1 MQLKKFIGFAVIF
14 VAALAA
20 LFGWALFWPEDACG
34 EPACVRPRFS
44 LAVEVDAF
52 RQVAPIDFEVP
63 VGEGSI
69 SLHQILAAG
78 GIDVRV
84 QPGQMDLPYMAASG
98 PLDRAD
104 LYQFA
109 ATWRS
114 KTRPEDVDARIY
126 ALLATAL
133 ISDTGESLF
142 GIMFDD
148 VDREGFAVAPAMTVS
163 KFGEREPEAIPLL
176 QLRTFTHELL
186 HALNRRHLDAAV
198 MHDGR
203 LSVEAP
209 TRCISGQE
217 YGHWYLRE
225 FPLLA
230 ISPETIRFFQTASP
244 RDVLPGQESARFQ
257 KHSSPTECE
266 DARANLAGEMAVT
279 RWQLAQRR
287 LRRAFSIQTARATDE
302 WPADADTGSVAPKS
316 GLQQSHAQG
325 ASHDGADEGEDPGDN
340 GTEVAAPETPPVELQ
355 VQALP
360 TPYPLGYPI
369 AIRILARND
378 GDRPLPIKGRLM
390 PGYGMVH
397 VEYRPLPASDHD
409 DQMLDDRIPT
419 AENLDGDAPHEGEP
433 DAPRWKVQ
441 ESIHM
446 DEHAN
451 AGAGADAPDPG
462 SSVTEPAQA
471 GWRSVKPLAWF
482 EPASDEQAMLE
493 PGTLTEQTV
502 PIYFGNDGWTFR
514 TPGQYQVRVKMHAAR
529 GIADMASD
537 PIVLSVQAPGTPDDQ
552 AALQPLLDEQGELDD
567 EVGRLL
573 TFGGRI
579 GVDQDIAPLESA
591 ARRYG
596 HTALGSALRLTLISQ
611 RLRRPIDPLTGLRP
625 LPDFS
630 DAREMLKDTCTDS
643 GIAALKHQ
651 MLLGHADAIPQ
662 GMSDQAHTGTAAW
675 DGISTSRGESIP
687 TYSDTGLESWGPRI
701 QFCFDEAELHGPS
714 RRQALRAA
722 RQLRRSRPERVVVV
736 GHGDFAGSCRYN
748 DSLGL
753 RRAAALRQMLIDQ
766 GVPRHLIHIASLG
779 ERRPLD
785 FSSTRA
791 AHDRNRRVEILVT
804 RGTPSAGARLSR
816 TIASNCPAQPPFM
829 QADSA
834 TGGAAIE
841 SPAIDGSE
849 GAQ

>member
-1 MQLKKFIGFAVIF
+1 MQLKKFIGLAVLF
-14 VAALAA
+14 VAVPGG
-20 LFGWALFWPEDACG
+20 LFGWAFFWPEDACA

-44 LAVEVDAF
+44 LAIELDAF

-63 VGEGSI
+63 VGEDTI
-69 SLHQILAAG
+69 SLHQILATG
-78 GIDVRV
+78 GIDVRL
-84 QPGQMDLPYMAASG
+84 QPGRMDLPHMAASG

-109 ATWRS
+109 AAWRS
-114 KTRPEDVDARIY
+114 KTIPQDVDARIY

-148 VDREGFAVAPAMTVS
+148 VDREGFAVAPGMTVS
-163 KFGEREPEAIPLL
+163 KFGEREPDAIPLL

-244 RDVLPGQESARFQ
+244 RDVLPGQESAGFQ
-257 KHSSPTECE
+257 KRSSPTECE

-279 RWQLAQRR
+279 RWQLARRR
-287 LRRAFSIQTARATDE
+287 LRQAFSMQAASAADE
-302 WPADADTGSVAPKS
+302 SSADAAGTPDADTDDTAAMPGAR
-316 GLQQSHAQG
+316 QSR
-325 ASHDGADEGEDPGDN
+325 
-340 GTEVAAPETPPVELQ
+340 APEMPHDQAGEPEAPAVELRI
-355 VQALP
+355 QALP
-360 TPYPLGYPI
+360 APYPLGYPV

-397 VEYRPLPASDHD
+397 VEYRPLPAPHD
-409 DQMLDDRIPT
+409 DERIARGRTADDQDLSDD
-419 AENLDGDAPHEGEP
+419 EPHDEEP
-433 DAPRWKVQ
+433 LAPREA
-441 ESIHM
+441 ES
-446 DEHAN
+446 
-451 AGAGADAPDPG
+451 GAPSDPHTDPE
-462 SSVTEPAQA
+462 SSVAQA

-493 PGTLTEQTV
+493 PGEITEQTV

-514 TPGQYQVRVKMHAAR
+514 TPGQYQVRAKMHAAR
-529 GIADMASD
+529 SVADVTS
-537 PIVLSVQAPGTPDDQ
+537 PPLVLSVQAPGTPDDQ
-552 AALQPLLDEQGELDD
+552 AALQPLLDEQGALDD

-579 GVDQDIAPLESA
+579 GTDGDIAPLETV
-591 ARRYG
+591 ARRYS

-630 DAREMLKDTCTDS
+630 DARAMLKDTCTDS

-651 MLLGHADAIPQ
+651 MLLRHGEAVPDGMPHHALPGA
-662 GMSDQAHTGTAAW
+662 AAW
-675 DGISTSRGESIP
+675 DGVGTSGGDPIP
-687 TYSDTGLESWGPRI
+687 TYSDAGLESWGPEIR
-701 QFCFDEAELHGPS
+701 FCFDDAELRGPA

-722 RQLRRSRPERVVVV
+722 RQLRRSAPERIVVV

-748 DSLGL
+748 DALGL

-766 GVPRHLIHIASLG
+766 GVPRRLVHIASLG

-785 FSSTRA
+785 FSSTRE
-791 AHDRNRRVEILVT
+791 AHDRNRRVEILVP
-804 RGTPSAGARLSR
+804 RGTLAANARLSR
-816 TIASNCPAQPPFM
+816 TISSNCPVPTP
-829 QADSA
+829 A
-834 TGGAAIE
+834 T
-841 SPAIDGSE
+841 
-849 GAQ
+849 

>member
-1 MQLKKFIGFAVIF
+1 MQLKKFTGLAVIF
-14 VAALAA
+14 VVALAA

-44 LAVEVDAF
+44 LAIEVDAF

-63 VGEGSI
+63 VGESSV

-114 KTRPEDVDARIY
+114 KTIPEGVDARIY

-266 DARANLAGEMAVT
+266 DARTNLAGEMAVT

-287 LRRAFSIQTARATDE
+287 LREAFSIQTARATDE
-302 WPADADTGSVAPKS
+302 WPADADTGSVAPKPE
-316 GLQQSHAQG
+316 LQQSHAQE
-325 ASHDGADEGEDPGDN
+325 APHDGAGEGEDPGDN
-340 GTEVAAPETPPVELQ
+340 GTEVAAPERPPVELRL
-355 VQALP
+355 QALP

-378 GDRPLPIKGRLM
+378 GDRALPIKGRLM

-397 VEYRPLPASDHD
+397 VEYRSLPVSDHD
-409 DQMLDDRIPT
+409 DQMLDDRIPE
-419 AENLDGDAPHEGEP
+419 AENLAGDEPH
-433 DAPRWKVQ
+433 APRRKAQ
-441 ESIHM
+441 RSIHV
-446 DEHAN
+446 DDAN
-451 AGAGADAPDPG
+451 ADADADLE
-462 SSVTEPAQA
+462 SSIAEPAQA

-493 PGTLTEQTV
+493 PGALTEQTV

-514 TPGQYQVRVKMHAAR
+514 TPGQYQVRATMHAAR
-529 GIADMASD
+529 GTAEMASD
-537 PIVLSVQAPGTPDDQ
+537 PVVLSVQAPGTPDDQ
-552 AALQPLLDEQGELDD
+552 AALRPLLDEQGELAD
-567 EVGRLL
+567 EAGRLL
-573 TFGGRI
+573 TLGGRI
-579 GVDQDIAPLESA
+579 GADQDIAPLEFV
-591 ARRYG
+591 ARRYS

-651 MLLGHADAIPQ
+651 MLLGHADTIPE
-662 GMSDQAHTGTAAW
+662 GMSHQAQTGAAAW
-675 DGISTSRGESIP
+675 DGISTFRGDPIP
-687 TYSDTGLESWGPRI
+687 TYSDTGLEPWGPAI
-701 QFCFDEAELHGPS
+701 QFCFDETELHGPA

-722 RQLRRSRPERVVVV
+722 RQLRRSRPERIVVV

-766 GVPRHLIHIASLG
+766 GVSRHLIHIASLG

-785 FSSTRA
+785 FSSTHA

-804 RGTPSAGARLSR
+804 RGTPAAGARLSR
-816 TIASNCPAQPPFM
+816 TIASSCPAQPPFT

-834 TGGAAIE
+834 IE
-841 SPAIDGSE
+841 SAAIDGSE